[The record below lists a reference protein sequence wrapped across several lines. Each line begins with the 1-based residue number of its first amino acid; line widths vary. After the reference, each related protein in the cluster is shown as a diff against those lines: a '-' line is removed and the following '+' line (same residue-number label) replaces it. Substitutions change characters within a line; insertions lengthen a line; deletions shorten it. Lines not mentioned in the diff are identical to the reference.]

1 MRHPSPATY
10 CKSRSARPKDDLA
23 PPVIDEK
30 IFNNRYRLDRKLGEG
45 GMAIVYCGTDIVLR
59 RRVAVKVLRA
69 QYAADQE
76 FVRRFYQEAESAARL
91 SHPNIV
97 NTYDVGRENDTY
109 FIVMELVDGPSLAEI
124 IAADGKLPEPV
135 AIDYATQIASGL
147 AYAHRVGLLHRD
159 IKPANVL
166 VTKDDVV
173 KLSDFGIA
181 RAVSQQTMTLTK
193 PGLVMGSVYYMP
205 PEQALGTD
213 LHEAS
218 DLYSLGIVL
227 YQMLTGKLPFSGES
241 PVSVALKHVHDPVPT
256 LDTKSGVSPALA
268 AIVNRLLQKKPEN
281 RFQSASELATALRE
295 ARERPSVATYRISDD
310 APTMV
315 MPNAGSLPPRRSP
328 LPDRS
333 FTSIRHDEEE
343 RSRRSPWMIVT
354 LVALLLLATAI
365 GYALFGRPMPDLGA
379 NIAVGDYTN
388 MTDAQAQAAIVN
400 AGLRVR
406 TVKSSSD
413 TVSTNHVIRQNPEP
427 GVRVDRNALVE
438 LVISNGK
445 PMVGLQDVRSF
456 SAADAQRLLQV
467 QGFAVKLVR
476 KFDNSAKDN
485 VIDTVPKPGTQVRPN
500 SHITLVV
507 SNGPEPVEV
516 PDFRGMSVD
525 NARAR
530 AARLGLTLDTSQQAA
545 VNGVPADTIA
555 LQDLAPGTKI
565 DKDTVVHATVSTG
578 VQSPAGST
586 GTTMV
591 TVPGVV
597 NQPYQSAIN
606 ELGNAGF
613 TARVN
618 FAVQTAQN
626 GYIVGQDPPPNAQ
639 VQSNSTVN
647 VTLSVS
653 GEVPDTNGMSVAD
666 ATATLAADG
675 YAIART
681 TYTTTAG
688 ADGRVVGTDPQV
700 GTNLSPG
707 TPVTL
712 VVNGTPP

>member
-1 MRHPSPATY
+1 M
-10 CKSRSARPKDDLA
+10 
-23 PPVIDEK
+23 IEEK

-69 QYAADQE
+69 QYAADEE

-205 PEQALGTD
+205 PEQALGTE

-218 DLYSLGIVL
+218 DLYSLGVVL
-227 YQMLTGKLPFSGES
+227 YQMLTGKLPFAGES

-256 LDTKSGVSPALA
+256 IDTKQSGVSPALA

-281 RFQSASELATALRE
+281 RFQSASDLASALRE
-295 ARERPSVATYRISDD
+295 ARERPSVATYRIHDD

-333 FTSIRHDEEE
+333 FTSIRVDEEE
-343 RSRRSPWMIVT
+343 RSRRSPWTIVT
-354 LVALLLLATAI
+354 LIALLLLATAI

-379 NIAVGDYTN
+379 NIAVADYTN

-413 TVSTNHVIRQNPEP
+413 TVATNHVIRQNPEP

-467 QGFAVKLVR
+467 QGFTVKVVR
-476 KFDNSAKDN
+476 KYDNSAKDN
-485 VIDTVPKPGTQVRPN
+485 VIDTVPKPNTKVAPN
-500 SHITLVV
+500 AHVTLIV

-525 NARAR
+525 NARAK
-530 AARLGLTLDTSQQAA
+530 AARLGITLDTSQQAA
-545 VNGVPADTIA
+545 INGVPADTVA

-578 VQSPAGST
+578 VQSAGGNT
-586 GTTMV
+586 GTTLV

-606 ELGNAGF
+606 ALGKAGF
-613 TARVN
+613 TVRVN
-618 FAVQTAQN
+618 FQIQTASN
-626 GYIVGQDPPPNAQ
+626 GYILAQDPPSNAQ
-639 VQSNSTVN
+639 VQSDSPVN

-675 YAIART
+675 YSIGHT
-681 TYTTTAG
+681 SYTATAG
-688 ADGRVVGTDPQV
+688 AGGRVVGTDPQV
-700 GTNLSPG
+700 GTSLAPG
-707 TPVTL
+707 LPVTL
-712 VVNGTPP
+712 IVNGTPP